1 MTRALCPSRVRGR
14 FAAGLLLTCAIAIP
28 LLAVASLMAGARPL
42 SLATVGQALTA
53 FDPLD
58 NEHLLL
64 RHLRLPRT
72 LLALAAGGAL
82 GIAGALMQTL
92 TRNPLADPGL
102 LGVNAGA
109 AAAIAAAMAFG
120 LAPGPAG
127 QLMAGFCGAAA
138 AGALVY
144 AVGGLHRGHD
154 PLRLVLAGAA
164 LSAILLAVT
173 QIITIN
179 SEDRVFDQF
188 RHWVVGSLQGRS
200 GQVLAAVLPAMALGA
215 AGAVALA
222 RALDALA
229 LGQDLGQA
237 LGARPRLV
245 WIGTAMAIVLLA
257 GAATAAAGPLAFIGL
272 AAPHVARHACG
283 PAHRR
288 VVPCAA
294 LVGACLLLAADTLG
308 RLVAR
313 PDEISAGIMAALLGG
328 PLFVALAR
336 RARLG

>member
-1 MTRALCPSRVRGR
+1 MTSPHPPAARHRLAWALLPACV
-14 FAAGLLLTCAIAIP
+14 IAIV
-28 LLAVASLMAGARPL
+28 LLALASLMAGARPL
-42 SLATVGQALTA
+42 SLATVEHALTA
-53 FDPLD
+53 FDARD

-72 LLALAAGGAL
+72 VLALVAGGAL
-82 GIAGALMQTL
+82 GVAGALMQTL

-109 AAAIAAAMAFG
+109 AAAIAAAMALG
-120 LAPGPAG
+120 AARGPAG
-127 QLMAGFCGAAA
+127 QVMAGFAGAAA

-154 PLRLVLAGAA
+154 PVRLVLAGAA
-164 LSAILLAVT
+164 MSAILLAVT
-173 QIITIN
+173 QIITLN

-200 GQVLAAVLPAMALGA
+200 GQVLVAVLPAVALGA
-215 AGAVALA
+215 VGALALA

-229 LGQDLGQA
+229 LGQDLGKS

-245 WIGTAMAIVLLA
+245 WIGTAVVIVLLA
-257 GAATAAAGPLAFIGL
+257 GAATAAAGPLAFVGL
-272 AAPHVARHACG
+272 AAPHVARHVCG
-283 PAHRR
+283 PGHRR
-288 VVPCAA
+288 VIPCAA

-308 RLVAR
+308 RVVAA
-313 PDEISAGIMAALLGG
+313 PDEISAGIMAAVLGG

-336 RARLG
+336 RAGMG

>member
-1 MTRALCPSRVRGR
+1 MTSPHPPAARGR
-14 FAAGLLLTCAIAIP
+14 LAWALLPACMIAIA
-28 LLAVASLMAGARPL
+28 LLALASLMAGARPL
-42 SLATVGQALTA
+42 SLATVEHALTA
-53 FDPLD
+53 FDAGD

-72 LLALAAGGAL
+72 VLALVAGGAL
-82 GIAGALMQTL
+82 GVAGALMQTL

-109 AAAIAAAMAFG
+109 AAAIAAAMALG
-120 LAPGPAG
+120 AAHGPAR
-127 QLMAGFCGAAA
+127 QVMAGFAGAAGD
-138 AGALVY
+138 GALVY
-144 AVGGLHRGHD
+144 AIGGLHRAHD

-164 LSAILLAVT
+164 ISAILLAVT
-173 QIITIN
+173 QLITLN
-179 SEDRVFDQF
+179 SEERVFDQF

-200 GQVLAAVLPAMALGA
+200 GQVLVAVLPAVALGA
-215 AGAVALA
+215 VGALALA

-229 LGQDLGQA
+229 LGQDLGKS

-245 WIGTAMAIVLLA
+245 WIGTAVVIVLLA

-272 AAPHVARHACG
+272 AAPHVARHVCG
-283 PAHRR
+283 PGHRR
-288 VVPCAA
+288 VIPCAA

-308 RLVAR
+308 RVIAA
-313 PDEISAGIMAALLGG
+313 PDEISAGIMAAVLGG

-336 RARLG
+336 RAGMG

>member
-1 MTRALCPSRVRGR
+1 MTSPHPPAARGR
-14 FAAGLLLTCAIAIP
+14 LAWALLPACMIAIA
-28 LLAVASLMAGARPL
+28 LLALASLMAGARPL
-42 SLATVGQALTA
+42 SLATVEHALTA
-53 FDPLD
+53 FDAGD

-72 LLALAAGGAL
+72 VLALVAGGAL
-82 GIAGALMQTL
+82 GVAGALMQTL

-109 AAAIAAAMAFG
+109 AAAIAAAMALG
-120 LAPGPAG
+120 AAHGPAG
-127 QLMAGFCGAAA
+127 QVMAGFAGAAA

-144 AVGGLHRGHD
+144 AIGGLHRAHD

-164 LSAILLAVT
+164 ISAILLAVT
-173 QIITIN
+173 QLITLN
-179 SEDRVFDQF
+179 SEELVFVQF

-200 GQVLAAVLPAMALGA
+200 GQVLVAVLPAVALGA
-215 AGAVALA
+215 VGALALA

-229 LGQDLGQA
+229 LGQDLGKS

-245 WIGTAMAIVLLA
+245 WIGTAVVIVLLA

-272 AAPHVARHACG
+272 AAPHVARHVCG
-283 PAHRR
+283 PGHRR
-288 VVPCAA
+288 VIPCAA

-308 RLVAR
+308 RVIAA
-313 PDEISAGIMAALLGG
+313 PDEISAGIMAAVLGG

-336 RARLG
+336 RAGMG

>member
-1 MTRALCPSRVRGR
+1 MTCIPYPSAGRHRLARAL
-14 FAAGLLLTCAIAIP
+14 
-28 LLAVASLMAGARPL
+28 LLAVAISIPLLMLASLMLGPRPL
-42 SLATVGQALTA
+42 SLATVGHALAA
-53 FDPLD
+53 FDPQD

-72 LLALAAGGAL
+72 LLALVAGGAL
-82 GIAGALMQTL
+82 GVAGALMQTL

-109 AAAIAAAMAFG
+109 AAAIAAAMALG
-120 LAPGPAG
+120 AADGPAG
-127 QLMAGFCGAAA
+127 QVMAGFAGAAV

-164 LSAILLAVT
+164 MSAILLAVT
-173 QIITIN
+173 QIITLN
-179 SEDRVFDQF
+179 SEERVFDQF

-200 GQVLAAVLPAMALGA
+200 GQVLAAVLPAAALGA
-215 AGAVALA
+215 VGAIGLG
-222 RALDALA
+222 RALDVLA
-229 LGQDLGQA
+229 LGQDLGKT

-245 WIGTAMAIVLLA
+245 WLGTAVAIVLLA
-257 GAATAAAGPLAFIGL
+257 GAATAAAGPLAFVGL
-272 AAPHVARHACG
+272 AAPHLARHACG
-283 PAHRR
+283 PGHRR
-288 VVPCAA
+288 VVPYAA
-294 LVGACLLLAADTLG
+294 LTGACLLLAADTLG
-308 RLVAR
+308 RVVAA

-336 RARLG
+336 RAGMG